1 MQVRDRIKEFR
12 RVPAAELQANPR
24 NWRTHP
30 TEQQEALRGV
40 LEEVGIAD
48 AILARELPDGRLE
61 IIDGHMRK
69 DLDAA
74 VEWPVLVLDVD
85 EAEAAKLLATI
96 DPLAAMAEADT
107 AALDA
112 LLREVETGSEAVA
125 AMLTELAEEAGMY
138 DVDGTDPPN
147 LTDGDRE
154 PFQQMTF
161 TLHDSQAETV
171 KAALDK
177 AKAAGVFDG
186 SPNENSNGNAL
197 ARICEAYNGTG

>member
-74 VEWPVLVLDVD
+74 VEWPVLVLDVT

-125 AMLTELAEEAGMY
+125 AMLTELAEEAGIVPIPESNKEIDEDAMSN
-138 DVDGTDPPN
+138 T
-147 LTDGDRE
+147 
-154 PFQQMTF
+154 
-161 TLHDSQAETV
+161 
-171 KAALDK
+171 
-177 AKAAGVFDG
+177 
-186 SPNENSNGNAL
+186 ENKCPQCGF
-197 ARICEAYNGTG
+197 EW